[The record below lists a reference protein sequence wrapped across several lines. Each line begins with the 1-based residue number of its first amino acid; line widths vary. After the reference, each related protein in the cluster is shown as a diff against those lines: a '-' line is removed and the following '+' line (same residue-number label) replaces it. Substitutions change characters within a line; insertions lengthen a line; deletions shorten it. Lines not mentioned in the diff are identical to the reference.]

1 MKKFM
6 DENFLLHSET
16 AIKLYHDY
24 AKNMPIFD
32 YHNHLS
38 AKEIYEDNN
47 YENIAKVWLSGDH
60 YKWRLMRSNGVKE
73 EFITGDE
80 ADYDKFFAYARTISY
95 AIGNPLYHWS
105 HLELQRYFG
114 IDTPLCEAN
123 ASEIYAKCNETLKQ
137 KDMSPRSIILRSNV
151 KAMCTTDDPKDDLQ
165 YHRLLAEEGFECLVL
180 PTFRPDNLVHIERP
194 GFADYMCSLK
204 QLGYVIS
211 SLKDLLCFLSSR
223 IEYFHSSGCR
233 LSDHALDVVMYA
245 PSTQQ
250 EVEIIF
256 KKVLQKT
263 SLTLQEVKK
272 YKGFIL
278 NFLGKEYN
286 KRNWVQQYHIGA
298 MRNNS
303 SKMFMQLGADTGFD
317 SICDANI
324 AQELSQLMD
333 SMDKTSAL
341 PKTILYC
348 LNPADN
354 AVLASMLGNFQGG
367 GVAGK
372 IQFGSAW
379 WFSDT
384 KHGMIN
390 QMRELAAMGM
400 LSQFVGMLTDS
411 RSLLSFPRHEY
422 FRRILC
428 GELATL
434 VENGEYPENY
444 EILEKIVEN
453 ICYNNISRYI
463 QIN

>member
-6 DENFLLHSET
+6 DENFLLQGEV
-16 AIKLYHDY
+16 AIKLYHEY
-24 AKNMPIFD
+24 AKAMPIFD

-47 YENIAKVWLSGDH
+47 YENIAKVWLAGDH
-60 YKWRLMRSNGVKE
+60 YKWRLMRSNGIKE
-73 EFITGDE
+73 EFITGDKD
-80 ADYDKFFAYARTISY
+80 DYEKFHAYAKTISY

-114 IDTPLCEAN
+114 IDDPLCEAN
-123 ASEIYAKCNETLKQ
+123 SRKIYDKCNEILKQ
-137 KDMSPRSIILRSNV
+137 KDMSARNIILRSNV
-151 KAMCTTDDPKDDLQ
+151 KAMCTTDDPKDDLR
-165 YHRLLAEEGFECLVL
+165 YHRLLAQEGFECLIF
-180 PTFRPDNLVHIERP
+180 PTFRPDNLIHIERSA
-194 GFADYMCSLK
+194 FTDYMHSLK
-204 QLGYVIS
+204 ALGYSIS
-211 SLKDLLCFLSSR
+211 NLEELLCFLVSR
-223 IEYFHSSGCR
+223 IEYFHASGCR
-233 LSDHALDVVMYA
+233 LSDHALDVVMYS

-250 EVEIIF
+250 ETEIIF
-256 KKVLQKT
+256 EKALQKNT
-263 SLTLQEVKK
+263 LSLHEVKK

-286 KRNWVQQYHIGA
+286 KRGWVQQYHIGA

-303 SKMFMQLGADTGFD
+303 TKMFECIGADSGFD
-317 SICDANI
+317 SINDASM
-324 AQELSQLMD
+324 AQELSLLMD
-333 SMDKTSAL
+333 SMDKESTL

-367 GVAGK
+367 GIAGK
-372 IQFGSAW
+372 VQFGSAW

-428 GELATL
+428 NELATL

-444 EILEKIVEN
+444 DILGKIVQN
-453 ICYNNISRYI
+453 ICFNNISKYI
-463 QIN
+463 QMD